1 MSHWS
6 LECPRFCVRVFPRS
20 FRLVFLRVQHRSATF
35 KRLARSHLRHTHT
48 HTHKLSLSHQSSRG
62 ANALTLTHVC
72 ASSSSFGI
80 ADTHRLFL
88 DLPSNSQVWTHH
100 LRYTILPGRN
110 LKLNPSPVTICPP
123 LNASLFANAGHQ
135 ELQRGKAYCTST
147 KDFVGQRRPR

>member
-1 MSHWS
+1 VPPILRS
-6 LECPRFCVRVFPRS
+6 RFPPFISSRFPS
-20 FRLVFLRVQHRSATF
+20 RSAS
-35 KRLARSHLRHTHT
+35 LSNIQAARAEPSPSHTHT

-135 ELQRGKAYCTST
+135 EFQRGKAYCTST
-147 KDFVGQRRPR
+147 KDVVGQRRPR